1 VSLARSGIGRAARY
15 HQFEPSQEIRMR
27 AMSKADI
34 IRNCF
39 EAYRKK
45 DRELL
50 ENLLAEDFTF
60 TSPYD
65 DRIDKTAYFERC
77 WPNSLRIK
85 ENTLEK
91 ILVEGDEAFVR
102 YKCTTHDGKEF
113 RNTEFF
119 TLEGDKIRSVDVYF
133 GATYVDGAFV
143 RQK

>member
-1 VSLARSGIGRAARY
+1 VSHARPGNGRAAWY
-15 HQFEPSQEIRMR
+15 GPFGPSQEIRMR

-39 EAYRKK
+39 AAYRTK

-50 ENLLAEDFTF
+50 ESLLADDFTF
-60 TSPYD
+60 TNPYD
-65 DRIDKTAYFERC
+65 DRIDKAAYFERC

-85 ENTLEK
+85 TNTLEK
-91 ILVEGDEAFVR
+91 ILVEGDEAFVQ

-119 TLEGDKIRSVDVYF
+119 TLKGDKIKSVDVYF

-143 RQK
+143 RQN